1 MPLDPAP
8 DRPGEFLTAPGTQMP
23 PGGVIEWIK
32 TGDGVCLRTARWMDA
47 VAPVRGTVVLVNGR
61 SEFIEKYSEVVGE
74 LLARG
79 YCVFTFDWR
88 GQGLSQRPLAD
99 PLKGHVRDFAE
110 FDQDLHLIME
120 QIVLPRA
127 PEPLIGLAHSMGGN
141 IFLRYLH
148 DNPGAFEK
156 AVLTAPMLA
165 INTGPFPYWVAQR
178 LAQAQTA
185 FGNAENYVFTG
196 GPDTWNAPFEGN
208 TVTSDHA
215 RYARNMALVEA
226 HPQLRLASP
235 TFQWL
240 QSAFRSMALAHTE
253 EFAHQIETPV
263 LLISAALDK
272 IVKPG
277 ADMTLIS
284 RMKRGSFALVKAEH
298 EIMMERDDIRAL
310 FWGFFDAFVA
320 AKIV

>member
-1 MPLDPAP
+1 LPGDAPLGPID
-8 DRPGEFLTAPGTQMP
+8 FKTAPGTQMP
-23 PGGVIEWIK
+23 PGGVVEWIK
-32 TGDGVCLRTARWMDA
+32 TGDGISLRTARWTNA
-47 VAPVRGTVVLVNGR
+47 TAPVRGSVVLMGGR
-61 SEFIEKYSEVVGE
+61 TEFIEKYAEVIGE

-120 QIVLPRA
+120 QLVLPRA

-156 AVLTAPMLA
+156 AILTAPMLA
-165 INTGPFPYWVAQR
+165 IHTGPFPYWAAKQIAG
-178 LAQAQTA
+178 LQS
-185 FGNAENYVFTG
+185 GLGSPENYVFTG
-196 GPDTWNAPFEGN
+196 GPDTWKGPFEGN
-208 TVTSDHA
+208 TITSDPG
-215 RYARNMALVEA
+215 RYARHMALVET
-226 HPQLRLASP
+226 HPELRLASP

-240 QSAFRSMALAHTE
+240 QAAFRSMSLVQSE

-277 ADMTLIS
+277 ADMQLIS

-298 EIMMERDDIRAL
+298 EIMMERDDIRSL

>member
-61 SEFIEKYSEVVGE
+61 SEFIEKYSEVVAE

-185 FGNAENYVFTG
+185 FGNAESYVFTG

>member
-1 MPLDPAP
+1 LPLDAAP
-8 DRPGEFLTAPGTQMP
+8 ERPLDFKTAPGTQMP
-23 PGGVIEWIK
+23 PGGTVEWIK
-32 TGDGVCLRTARWMDA
+32 TGDGVFLRTARWMDA
-47 VAPVRGTVVLVNGR
+47 AAPVRGTVVLVNGR
-61 SEFIEKYSEVVGE
+61 SEFIEKYGEVIGE
-74 LLARG
+74 LLMRG
-79 YCVFTFDWR
+79 FCVFTFDWR
-88 GQGLSQRPLAD
+88 GQGLSQRALAD
-99 PLKGHVRDFAE
+99 PLKGHIRDFAE

-120 QIVLPRA
+120 QIVAPRA

-148 DNPGAFEK
+148 DNPGAFAK

-165 INTGPFPYWVAQR
+165 VNTGPFPYWVAQK
-178 LAQAQTA
+178 LAQVQSAI
-185 FGNAENYVFTG
+185 GNAENYVFTG
-196 GPDTWNAPFEGN
+196 GPETWDAPFEGN
-208 TVTSDHA
+208 TVTSDPK
-215 RYARNMALVEA
+215 RYERNMALVKL
-226 HPQLRLASP
+226 HPELRLASP

-240 QSAFRSMALAHTE
+240 QSAFRSIALAQSD

-277 ADMTLIS
+277 ADMQLIS

>member
-1 MPLDPAP
+1 LPLDPAP
-8 DRPGEFLTAPGTQMP
+8 ERPTEFLTAPGTKMP
-23 PGGVIEWIK
+23 PGGTVEWIK

-47 VAPVRGTVVLVNGR
+47 AAPVRGTVVLVNGR
-61 SEFIEKYSEVVGE
+61 SEFIEKYSEVIGE
-74 LLARG
+74 LLSRG

-88 GQGLSQRPLAD
+88 GQGLSQRALAD

-141 IFLRYLH
+141 VFLRYLH

-165 INTGPFPYWVAQR
+165 VNTGPFPYWVAQR
-178 LAQAQTA
+178 LAQMQTA

-196 GPDTWNAPFEGN
+196 GPGTWDGPFEGN
-208 TVTSDHA
+208 VVTSDA
-215 RYARNMALVEA
+215 GRYARNMALVREN
-226 HPQLRLASP
+226 PQLRLASP

-240 QSAFRSMALAHTE
+240 QSAFRSMALVHTE

-272 IVKPG
+272 LVKPG
-277 ADMTLIS
+277 ADMQLIS

-320 AKIV
+320 AKII

>member
-1 MPLDPAP
+1 LAVDAAAE
-8 DRPGEFLTAPGTQMP
+8 RPTDFKTAPGTNLP
-23 PGGVIEWIK
+23 PGGIVEWIK
-32 TGDGVCLRTARWMDA
+32 TGDGIWLRTARWMDA
-47 VAPVRGTVVLVNGR
+47 AAPVRGTVVLVSGR
-61 SEFIEKYSEVVGE
+61 TEFIEKYAEVIGE

-79 YCVFTFDWR
+79 FCVFTFDWR
-88 GQGLSQRPLAD
+88 GQGLSQRALAD
-99 PLKGHVRDFAE
+99 PLKGYVRDFAE
-110 FDQDLHLIME
+110 FDQDFHLIME
-120 QIVLPRA
+120 QAVLPRA

-141 IFLRYLH
+141 LFLRYLH

-165 INTGPFPYWVAQR
+165 INTGPFPYWVAQK
-178 LAQAQTA
+178 LAQAQTS
-185 FGNAENYVFTG
+185 FGGAESYVFTG
-196 GPDTWNAPFEGN
+196 GPESWKAPFEGN
-208 TVTSDHA
+208 TVTSDPK
-215 RYARNMALVEA
+215 RYARYMALVEA
-226 HPQLRLASP
+226 HPELRLASP

-240 QSAFRSMALAHTE
+240 HAAFRAMALAQSD

-272 IVKPG
+272 LVKPG
-277 ADMTLIS
+277 ADMQLIS